1 MTINDYYD
9 TFKDEVCHN
18 IDAAL
23 TDTSP
28 VYPSIAKN
36 RSFVDDYGQWISVI
50 VRRPEVVIYKN
61 AIRAYQEAFSNMLM
75 GLYQPAFMGLRYFL
89 ERTLMGV
96 YFSAN
101 ELELRTWQAG
111 NRDMVSKICC
121 RQSMTTIFP
130 IR

>member
-1 MTINDYYD
+1 MSIKDYYGI
-9 TFKDEVCHN
+9 FKVVVCHN

-36 RSFVDDYGQWISVI
+36 RSFVYDYGQWIKAIHNRSETVI
-50 VRRPEVVIYKN
+50 SKN

-89 ERTLMGV
+89 ERTLMGSLLAAF
-96 YFSAN
+96 YGRQQTG
-101 ELELRTWQAG
+101 LRKSW
-111 NRDMVSKICC
+111 VISY
-121 RQSMTTIFP
+121 SSL
-130 IR
+130 